1 MTKVNP
7 LKETV
12 PSSLALVLKSCMKVK
27 YYLQHLRMLQ
37 NPPDFTK
44 VPPKVPPQKHSPHSA
59 LATSNLPV
67 LMLTTDK
74 AGLCLCLVMLIL
86 LVVPPLICIV
96 SNTDFSN
103 KPKHQFSKVTNEQYP
118 ISI

>member
-37 NPPDFTK
+37 IPPDFTK

-59 LATSNLPV
+59 FATSNLHV
-67 LMLTTDK
+67 LMLTTNQ

-86 LVVPPLICIV
+86 LVVP
-96 SNTDFSN
+96 F
-103 KPKHQFSKVTNEQYP
+103 
-118 ISI
+118 

>member
-37 NPPDFTK
+37 NRHIL
-44 VPPKVPPQKHSPHSA
+44 QKFLQNFLLKSI
-59 LATSNLPV
+59 LP
-67 LMLTTDK
+67 
-74 AGLCLCLVMLIL
+74 IQ
-86 LVVPPLICIV
+86 
-96 SNTDFSN
+96 
-103 KPKHQFSKVTNEQYP
+103 H
-118 ISI
+118 

>member
-37 NPPDFTK
+37 NPPHFTK
-44 VPPKVPPQKHSPHSA
+44 VPPKLPPQKHSPYSA
-59 LATSNLPV
+59 LATSNLPNHRPGQ
-67 LMLTTDK
+67 
-74 AGLCLCLVMLIL
+74 AGLFLCLVMLIL
-86 LVVPPLICIV
+86 LVVP
-96 SNTDFSN
+96 F
-103 KPKHQFSKVTNEQYP
+103 
-118 ISI
+118 

>member
-37 NPPDFTK
+37 NPPHFTK
-44 VPPKVPPQKHSPHSA
+44 VPPKLPPQKHSPHSA
-59 LATSNLPV
+59 LATSNLPNHRPGQ
-67 LMLTTDK
+67 
-74 AGLCLCLVMLIL
+74 AGLFLCLVMLIL
-86 LVVPPLICIV
+86 LVVP
-96 SNTDFSN
+96 F
-103 KPKHQFSKVTNEQYP
+103 
-118 ISI
+118 

>member
-44 VPPKVPPQKHSPHSA
+44 VAPA
-59 LATSNLPV
+59 LEV
-67 LMLTTDK
+67 L
-74 AGLCLCLVMLIL
+74 ARL
-86 LVVPPLICIV
+86 LFH
-96 SNTDFSN
+96 NDFD
-103 KPKHQFSKVTNEQYP
+103 VLADTCWALR
-118 ISI
+118 

>member
-37 NPPDFTK
+37 NPPNFTK
-44 VPPKVPPQKHSPHSA
+44 VPPKLPPHSA

-67 LMLTTDK
+67 LMLTTNQ

-86 LVVPPLICIV
+86 LVVP
-96 SNTDFSN
+96 F
-103 KPKHQFSKVTNEQYP
+103 
-118 ISI
+118 